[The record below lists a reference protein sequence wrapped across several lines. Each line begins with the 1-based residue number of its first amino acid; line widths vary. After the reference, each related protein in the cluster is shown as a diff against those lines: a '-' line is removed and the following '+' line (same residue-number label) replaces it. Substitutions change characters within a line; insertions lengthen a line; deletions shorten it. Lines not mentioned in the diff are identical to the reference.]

1 MITIRKFSKPNC
13 RPCTVLANYLTEIN
27 FAEHSAKLVNVDIA
41 DQPEAIDQY
50 GLTSVP
56 VLVFERSGV
65 EVTRIIGLR
74 PVEEIVSAIEHAKV
88 VR

>member
-1 MITIRKFSKPNC
+1 MITIIKFSKPNC
-13 RPCTVLANYLTEIN
+13 TPCKVLANYLTEID
-27 FAEHSAKLVNVDIA
+27 FAEHNVKLESIDIA

-56 VLVFERSGV
+56 VLAFFRSGV

>member
-1 MITIRKFSKPNC
+1 MIKILKFSKPGC
-13 RPCTVLANYLTEIN
+13 RPCAALANYLTEIN
-27 FAEHSAKLVNVDIA
+27 LDAYNATLIDINIA

-56 VLVFERSGV
+56 VLVFMRNGI
-65 EVTRIIGLR
+65 EVTRLIDLR
-74 PVEEIVSAIEHAKV
+74 PVDEIIDAIEYAKA

>member
-1 MITIRKFSKPNC
+1 MIKIIKFSKPNC

-27 FAEHSAKLVNVDIA
+27 LAEHNATLIEIDIV
-41 DQPEAIDQY
+41 DQPETINQY

-56 VLVFERSGV
+56 VLAFFRSGV

-74 PVEEIVSAIEHAKV
+74 PVDEIIDAIEHAKV

>member
-1 MITIRKFSKPNC
+1 MITIKKFSKPGC
-13 RPCTVLANYLTEIN
+13 VPCKVLANYLGEIDLPALN
-27 FAEHSAKLVNVDIA
+27 AELVEIDIA

-56 VLVFERSGV
+56 VLIFERSGV
-65 EVTRIIGLR
+65 EVTRMIGLR